1 MTNTTK
7 KTNEEQQN
15 RYRKKTIFWLSR
27 SWRIYFNM
35 IWGTLWF
42 LIIIFGIGMLIY
54 QWNAAKNELQQ
65 YQALQVF
72 LKVDDFAHTQT
83 NKMMTM
89 TWIRD
94 GLTRIEEFEKID
106 NKFHTVP
113 IFTERYK
120 YTQQMDVFIGRLNDY
135 LNNTLGTD
143 TPEFQMRNET
153 YNNIHNAFIQ
163 MQGTLYP
170 NK

>member
-1 MTNTTK
+1 M
-7 KTNEEQQN
+7 
-15 RYRKKTIFWLSR
+15 
-27 SWRIYFNM
+27 
-35 IWGTLWF
+35 
-42 LIIIFGIGMLIY
+42 
-54 QWNAAKNELQQ
+54 
-65 YQALQVF
+65 
-72 LKVDDFAHTQT
+72 
-83 NKMMTM
+83 
-89 TWIRD
+89 
-94 GLTRIEEFEKID
+94 
-106 NKFHTVP
+106 P